1 MLPLPEIVRDWIL
14 SDYSRQELKVAGE
27 YRSLMEAIAKDV
39 CAKHDI
45 KSFDDRLNVLY
56 HVEDIVQEL
65 GQ

>member
-1 MLPLPEIVRDWIL
+1 MD
-14 SDYSRQELKVAGE
+14 ELRRAGE

-45 KSFDDRLNVLY
+45 KSFDDKLNMLY

-65 GQ
+65 NQ